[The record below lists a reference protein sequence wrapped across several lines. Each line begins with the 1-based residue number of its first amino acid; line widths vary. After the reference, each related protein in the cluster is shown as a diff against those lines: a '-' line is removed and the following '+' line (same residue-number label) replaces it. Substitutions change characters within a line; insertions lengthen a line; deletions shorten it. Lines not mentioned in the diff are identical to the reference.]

1 MKIQKY
7 QRGGLL
13 RLGSGILNAAEFIP
27 VVGDILGMGRSALK
41 RDWAGIG
48 LSAAG
53 LIPGIGNGATAAKAA
68 RKGVKA
74 IAHGADAART
84 ANRAADAAKA
94 VNPDSIGWLKKPS
107 GPRAGTFA
115 DEIDNAKDAVI
126 ARRTTTVKDPIG
138 AHNPG
143 TGQVVV
149 HNPSPN
155 LPARA
160 EDVIVR
166 NPNLPVPSR
175 AGELATVTRNPNLP
189 ARTGDLIPI
198 GPSTD
203 IGGWRKHLGQHGW
216 KYGAGAA
223 ALLGLGLLNRDRN
236 EGEVS
241 PEIAP
246 VVEGGEVVSPV
257 AQPAAPSQPV
267 VPVTPVQPAT
277 PVYVPVESNQPQN
290 ENIPAETAVKQ
301 PENKIERQLDKL
313 PSQFY
318 NEPKPAIVPVT
329 MQSDLTGV
337 SNRLAKKL
345 DKYNRINRYGN
356 FIKDRQEEYPESR
369 YLNKVERRADRKEER
384 AYNRLSRTAAKQ
396 GVNFGINQD
405 ESAYII
411 PLKDNVK

>member
-13 RLGSGILNAAEFIP
+13 RLGSGLLDAAEFIP

-84 ANRAADAAKA
+84 ANRAADTVRTVK
-94 VNPDSIGWLKKPS
+94 PDSIGWFKKPS
-107 GPRAGTFA
+107 GSKTDTFA
-115 DEIDNAKDAVI
+115 DEVADAKDAVFVK
-126 ARRTTTVKDPIG
+126 RTTTVKDPIG

-143 TGQVVV
+143 TGQVIV

-166 NPNLPVPSR
+166 NPNLPVLSR
-175 AGELATVTRNPNLP
+175 TDELATVTKNPNLP
-189 ARTGDLIPI
+189 VPVI

-223 ALLGLGLLNRDRN
+223 ALLGLGLLTRDKD
-236 EGEVS
+236 ESEVPS
-241 PEIAP
+241 EIVP
-246 VVEGGEVVSPV
+246 VTDGGEVVSPV
-257 AQPAAPSQPV
+257 
-267 VPVTPVQPAT
+267 VPVPVQPVQPAT
-277 PVYVPVESNQPQN
+277 PVYVPVESESTT
-290 ENIPAETAVKQ
+290 ENAPVETVK
-301 PENKIERQLDKL
+301 PENKTEQSSDK
-313 PSQFY
+313 PSSQTS
-318 NEPKPAIVPVT
+318 NSPIVSETTQPEVT
-329 MQSDLTGV
+329 V
-337 SNRLAKKL
+337 ISNRLAKRL
-345 DKYNRINRYGN
+345 DKYNRVNRYGN
-356 FIKDRQEEYPESR
+356 FIKDRQEEHPDSR
-369 YLNKVERRADRKEER
+369 YLDRIERRADRKEER
-384 AYNRLSRTAAKQ
+384 AYNRLSKTAARQ
-396 GVNFGINQD
+396 GVNFGTNQD
-405 ESAYII
+405 EFAYIK
-411 PLKDNVK
+411 PATPTYVGPYNK